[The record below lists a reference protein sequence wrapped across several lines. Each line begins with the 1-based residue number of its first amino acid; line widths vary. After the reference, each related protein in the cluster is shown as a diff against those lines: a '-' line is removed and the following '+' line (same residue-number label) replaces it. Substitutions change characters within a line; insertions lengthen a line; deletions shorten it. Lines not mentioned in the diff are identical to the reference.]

1 MPDEKQHV
9 ILPVEDKEPVLLLV
23 PSGSKI
29 ISALP
34 DWSGRIWLAT
44 TAGLVAVIDPA
55 SGAVKTHDLAE
66 VVQNSFAVGDKNDV
80 YIVSEKAL
88 YRFQAGADGS
98 PVVRWRKVYENTGE
112 LKPGQVSAGSGTTP
126 TLHGDGWVSITDN
139 ADPMNVV
146 VYRRSDAREI
156 CRQPVFE
163 KGAGSTDNSLIGAGH
178 SIVVEN
184 NHGYTGPTATT
195 EGART
200 QPGIERVDV
209 DADGV
214 GCRKVWHSD
223 EISPSLVPKLSLANG
238 LVYVYTQNPGDS
250 DDSWFLTV
258 LDFRTGKTVWDRFTG
273 QGIAFNNNYA
283 PVSIGP
289 DGSAYVGVL
298 GGLLLVRDK
307 SAPCALCRDAPEDP
321 TARKAPRQA
330 RPLHR
335 HRTER
340 RRHGPGTWRPRESG
354 PPRQAHGR
362 PRPRDPE
369 GEEGPRPRDQEG
381 LPPRQRESA
390 APMSTFDKSPNSRW
404 RSTRTRS
411 RARSPGSEEFTR
423 LSTILRIHGGG
434 EEGIGED
441 VTYDAL
447 DHIALRD
454 ARPGPRRSPA
464 RTRSASFS
472 DLVGE
477 LDLFSA
483 EPVRDVSRLYRRWA
497 YESAALD
504 LALRQAGSSLAEALG
519 REARPVTFV
528 VSLRLGEPPTLSPVS
543 RRLDRYPGL
552 RFKLDPTTRG
562 QRSSS
567 PSSSRPA
574 PSTRSTSRAS
584 TRGPS
589 STSRRTRSSTGWSRR
604 SRRPGSRIPALT
616 TRPAGSRAA
625 RDRITWDAPIH
636 SIEDIEALPFPPKM
650 VNVKPSR
657 FGSLRRC

>member
-1 MPDEKQHV
+1 MRLALSLLFIVLAAPSAASGQIPQTPSNPPPDFQGEPWSPRPVFAPPAPRHPFMAPNQRSNIHSDAFQTDTNAWSGPLGRDTELVEHYEAPGGVCGSITFNSQGQIVTTCLQLRAVRLKLFDPRTLEELASMELPPRPPSTNPFQDFAGGGYFFLDNRDRAVIPTTERHVLVVGVKDGAFEVEKDYDLTAS
-9 ILPVEDKEPVLLLV
+9 I

-55 SGAVKTHDLAE
+55 TGAVKTHDLAE

-184 NHGYTGPTATT
+184 NYGYTGPTATT

-250 DDSWFLTV
+250 DDSWFLTA

-307 SAPCALCRDAPEDP
+307 SAPVPFAE
-321 TARKAPRQA
+321 T
-330 RPLHR
+330 
-335 HRTER
+335 
-340 RRHGPGTWRPRESG
+340 RPRIRLRAKRRGKRVRFTATAPSG
-354 PPRQAHGR
+354 GVTAPVRGARVRVGR
-362 PRPRDPE
+362 RAKRTD
-369 GEEGPRPRDQEG
+369 GRGRATLKVKRG
-381 LPPRQRESA
+381 RAVATKRGYRRGSA
-390 APMSTFDKSPNSRW
+390 R
-404 RSTRTRS
+404 
-411 RARSPGSEEFTR
+411 
-423 LSTILRIHGGG
+423 
-434 EEGIGED
+434 
-441 VTYDAL
+441 V
-447 DHIALRD
+447 
-454 ARPGPRRSPA
+454 PRR
-464 RTRSASFS
+464 
-472 DLVGE
+472 
-477 LDLFSA
+477 
-483 EPVRDVSRLYRRWA
+483 
-497 YESAALD
+497 
-504 LALRQAGSSLAEALG
+504 
-519 REARPVTFV
+519 
-528 VSLRLGEPPTLSPVS
+528 
-543 RRLDRYPGL
+543 
-552 RFKLDPTTRG
+552 
-562 QRSSS
+562 
-567 PSSSRPA
+567 
-574 PSTRSTSRAS
+574 
-584 TRGPS
+584 
-589 STSRRTRSSTGWSRR
+589 
-604 SRRPGSRIPALT
+604 
-616 TRPAGSRAA
+616 
-625 RDRITWDAPIH
+625 
-636 SIEDIEALPFPPKM
+636 
-650 VNVKPSR
+650 
-657 FGSLRRC
+657 